1 MENVRYMLIQWITL
15 SNTAFIWVSQ
25 YRRKGPVFIPKL
37 FYYSESFIPLS
48 QWNIAAYNFDTWKWI
63 ETHIKKKKKQARERW
78 GWQGHVYD
86 GNCLVKL
93 QWHFREPAISINGA
107 DSYTQMMEATGC
119 TTKRTPILKLHTHTH
134 HSIVFLCYQLIFTTM
149 KHIKF
154 RIYYYSCFEVTNI
167 RVTLID
173 T

>member
-25 YRRKGPVFIPKL
+25 YSRKGPVFIPKL

-63 ETHIKKKKKQARERW
+63 ETHIKKKQTSEKW

-93 QWHFREPAISINGA
+93 QWHFTEPAISFNRA
-107 DSYTQMMEATGC
+107 ESYTQMMEATGG
-119 TTKRTPILKLHTHTH
+119 TMKRTPILKLHTHTSFH
-134 HSIVFLCYQLIFTTM
+134 
-149 KHIKF
+149 
-154 RIYYYSCFEVTNI
+154 CFFVLPTNFHNYE
-167 RVTLID
+167 TY
-173 T
+173 